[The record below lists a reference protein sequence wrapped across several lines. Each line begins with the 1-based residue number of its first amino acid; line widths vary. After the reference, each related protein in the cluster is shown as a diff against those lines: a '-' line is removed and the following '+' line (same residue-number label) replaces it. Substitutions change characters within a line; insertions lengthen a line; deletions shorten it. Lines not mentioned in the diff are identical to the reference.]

1 MVPKVCVLV
10 CQHLAVLRL
19 PSREPPFNLLGMS
32 SVQDMC
38 AVGRVSFV
46 KMVDF
51 NQKHL
56 FN

>member
-46 KMVDF
+46 KWVDF